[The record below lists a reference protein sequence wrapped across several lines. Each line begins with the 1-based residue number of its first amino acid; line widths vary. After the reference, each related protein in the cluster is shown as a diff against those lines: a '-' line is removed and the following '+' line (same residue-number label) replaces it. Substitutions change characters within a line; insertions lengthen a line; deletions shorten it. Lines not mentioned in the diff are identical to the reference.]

1 MIRTIKK
8 IRIQNNKIK
17 IAFDEHIDG
26 KIKECDIAYGETPRP
41 EFIQAFN
48 KLSNVACEVTNAGE
62 NDVNAIGI
70 DFKYTRSSNL
80 GAMILCE
87 YYVERAGEWT
97 TIKTPLFLCGITDG
111 EHGLLGFFT
120 EEQAEVIKEVEHEAQ
135 LYIQGERA
143 QMKLIE
149 TEEQEEI
156 DHLKQMVEAGKA
168 AMKQDKAATPL
179 MN

>member
-8 IRIQNNKIK
+8 IRIANGKIK
-17 IAFDEHIDG
+17 ITFDEHIDG
-26 KIKECDIAYGETPRP
+26 KIKECDIAYGETPKP

-48 KLSNVACEVTNAGE
+48 KLSNVACEVINAGG

-87 YYVERAGEWT
+87 YYVERAGEWA

-111 EHGLLGFFT
+111 EYGILGFFT
-120 EEQAEVIKEVEHEAQ
+120 KEQAEVIKEVEQEAQ
-135 LYIQGERA
+135 LYIEGERA

-149 TEEQEEI
+149 TKEDEEI
-156 DHLKQMVEAGKA
+156 EQLRQAVEAGKA
-168 AMKQDKAATPL
+168 AMKQDKTAIPFL
-179 MN
+179 N

>member
-8 IRIQNNKIK
+8 IRLKNNKIK
-17 IAFDEHIDG
+17 IAFDEHVDG
-26 KIKECDIAYGETPRP
+26 KIKECDIAYSETPRP

-48 KLSNVACEVTNAGE
+48 KLSNVAEELLNADTNDI
-62 NDVNAIGI
+62 NVVGI
-70 DFKYTRSSNL
+70 DLKRTKSDNI
-80 GAMILCE
+80 GAMLLCE
-87 YYVERAGEWT
+87 YYVERAAEWT
-97 TIKTPLFLCGITDG
+97 VIKTPLFLCGITDG

-120 EEQAEVIKEVEHEAQ
+120 KEQAEVIKEVEQEAQ

-149 TEEQEEI
+149 AKEDEEI
-156 DHLKQMVEAGKA
+156 EQLRQAVEAGKLA
-168 AMKQDKAATPL
+168 KEDKATTPL

>member
-48 KLSNVACEVTNAGE
+48 KLSNIACEVINAGE

-70 DFKYTRSSNL
+70 DFKYTRSSNI
-80 GAMILCE
+80 GAMMLCE

-149 TEEQEEI
+149 TEEREEI
-156 DHLKQMVEAGKA
+156 DRLRQAVEAGKA
-168 AMKQDKAATPL
+168 AINAGKSATPFL
-179 MN
+179 N